1 VSVKKLYN
9 AGTICTKS
17 TLLNFENFGGNLV
30 LNFENFGNFGQIN
43 FEEKEIIS
51 IFASKSN

>member
-1 VSVKKLYN
+1 MLYS
-9 AGTICTKS
+9 ICTKS
-17 TLLNFENFGGNLV
+17 TLLNFENFWENLV

>member
-1 VSVKKLYN
+1 MLYS
-9 AGTICTKS
+9 ICTKS